1 MSTTKPA
8 PALYS
13 PEYFEEEKK
22 NQGTPAQQAAADA
35 LIRARNATRASARRH
50 KQACNRA
57 DTLAQLAAQ
66 AEVERNEVFA
76 EHEANLDAQR
86 LAHKAACEAK
96 ARPADL
102 PGYYENAATV

>member
-1 MSTTKPA
+1 MITTKPA

-22 NQGTPAQQAAADA
+22 NQGTPAQQAAARA
-35 LIRARNATRASARRH
+35 LVEAQRATQASARRH

-66 AEVERNEVFA
+66 AEAERNEALA
-76 EHEANLDAQR
+76 EHEANRDAQR
-86 LAHKAACEAK
+86 LAHAAAVT
-96 ARPADL
+96 A
-102 PGYYENAATV
+102 GATIDHLRHAETQPTR